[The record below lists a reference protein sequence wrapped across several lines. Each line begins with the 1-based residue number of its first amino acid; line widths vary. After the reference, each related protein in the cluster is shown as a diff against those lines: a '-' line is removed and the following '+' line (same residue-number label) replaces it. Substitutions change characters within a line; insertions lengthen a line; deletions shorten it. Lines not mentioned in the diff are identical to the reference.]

1 MIPAGGLINAILKDS
16 SSESSIKSC
25 KKMKN
30 ESEDLY
36 ETYNGVSVY
45 KDTERT
51 SGAGRHALAPGMV
64 HQVHRSSNQGEPEWL
79 LFHLLENFKS
89 LTP

>member
-1 MIPAGGLINAILKDS
+1 
-16 SSESSIKSC
+16 
-25 KKMKN
+25 MKN